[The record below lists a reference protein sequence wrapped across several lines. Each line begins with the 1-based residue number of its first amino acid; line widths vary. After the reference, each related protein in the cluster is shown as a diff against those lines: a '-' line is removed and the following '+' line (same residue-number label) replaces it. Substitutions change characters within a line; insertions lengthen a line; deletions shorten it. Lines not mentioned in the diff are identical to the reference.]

1 MRVGCPLSVLSDVGP
16 PRVAV
21 LAHCDCTAAAN
32 RWLVVR
38 RTGDTGIL
46 TRVDDAALPVPAVC
60 HHDPRRRDSP
70 LMCDAPISGEC
81 PKLPVMANSP

>member
-1 MRVGCPLSVLSDVGP
+1 MRVGRVPRRVCVPSPLSVLSDVGP

-21 LAHCDCTAAAN
+21 LARCDCTAAAN
-32 RWLVVR
+32 RWQVVR

-60 HHDPRRRDSP
+60 HHEPRRRDSP
-70 LMCDAPISGEC
+70 
-81 PKLPVMANSP
+81 